1 MRFRVLC
8 VTGLAVLGA
17 LAACYQS
24 DTLAPLGDQAVARLL
39 LTDAP
44 FPFDSVAHVNVY
56 VVRVDATTNPDT
68 TVQDSGWV
76 TIAAPHKVFD
86 LLTVQQGT
94 TTLLGAGA
102 LTAGAYKA
110 LRVVINADSSSIL
123 WSGNVPAVVD
133 WQEWNGPEV
142 PLYALVESPVTVPQA
157 GADIVI
163 DFDVGRSF
171 LFDYFGTKQFV
182 LIPWLRAVNA
192 AATGALEGV
201 VTSNLYGSTQP
212 LQNVNVT
219 VYQGD
224 SLQSLAT
231 WAPVATGHTDAQG
244 HYRIA
249 YLRPATYVVRFEEPI
264 IPALTPVTRSGVA
277 VTVGGTTTLPAF
289 LAASSTVGGAVQIG
303 GPTSIGVGGAASYG
317 AAVWDSAG
325 SPVTNPVVTWALS
338 DTTIAAITGDS
349 GTASSSVVF
358 ITGKQVGWVTLSATS
373 GAVSDSLLVQVVG
386 PPAPVASVT
395 LAPAETTLVVGDSV
409 EFRALLRDS
418 TGTEIAGDVAVSWS
432 ISDTTVVRLT
442 WSGGRYALVEPIRAG
457 TAVVQALAQ
466 GKSGTSALT
475 VH

>member
-1 MRFRVLC
+1 MRFRW
-8 VTGLAVLGA
+8 LAIAALSAAGA
-17 LAACYQS
+17 VAACYQT
-24 DTLAPLGDQAVARLL
+24 DAVGPLGDRPIARLL

-56 VVRVDATTNPDT
+56 IVRVDATTNPDT

-94 TTLLGAGA
+94 TTLLGAGT

-110 LRVVINADSSSIL
+110 LRVVINADSSAIL
-123 WSGNVPAVVD
+123 WSGNVPAVVN

-142 PLYALVESPVTVPQA
+142 PLYALVESPVAVPQA

-171 LFDYFGTKQFV
+171 LYDYFGAKEFV
-182 LIPWLRAVNA
+182 LTPWLRAVNA

-201 VTSNLYGSTQP
+201 VTSNLYGATQP

-224 SLQSLAT
+224 VRQALAT
-231 WAPVATGHTDAQG
+231 WSPVATGHTDAQG

-264 IPALTPVTRSGVA
+264 IPALTPVLASGVT
-277 VTVGGTTTLPAF
+277 VTVGATTALPAF
-289 LAASSTVGGAVQIG
+289 LAKSSTAGGAVQIG

-317 AAVWDSAG
+317 AAVWDSG
-325 SPVTNPVVTWALS
+325 GNPVSYPAVTWALS
-338 DTTIAAITGDS
+338 DTSIAAITGDS
-349 GTASSSVVF
+349 SYSTTSVVF
-358 ITGKQVGWVTLSATS
+358 LTGKQVGWVTLSATS
-373 GAVSDSLLVQVVG
+373 GPVSDSLLVQVVG
-386 PPAPVASVT
+386 APAPVASVT
-395 LAPAETTLVVGDSV
+395 LAPADTALAVGDSV

-432 ISDTTVVRLT
+432 VSDSTVVRLT
-442 WSGGRYALVEPIRAG
+442 WSGGRYALVQPMRAG

-466 GKSGTSALT
+466 GKSGISTLT

>member
-1 MRFRVLC
+1 MRFRW
-8 VTGLAVLGA
+8 LAITALIVAGA
-17 LAACYQS
+17 VAACYQT
-24 DTLAPLGDQAVARLL
+24 DAVGPLGDKPIARLL

-86 LLTVQQGT
+86 LLTVQQGN
-94 TTLLGAGA
+94 TTLLGSGA

-110 LRVVINADSSSIL
+110 LRVVINADSSAIL

-133 WQEWNGPEV
+133 WQKWNGPEV
-142 PLYALVESPVTVPQA
+142 ALYALVESPVSVPQA

-171 LFDYFGTKQFV
+171 LYDYFGAKEFV
-182 LIPWLRAVNA
+182 LTPWLRAVNA

-201 VTSNLYGSTQP
+201 VTSNLYGTTQP

-224 SLQSLAT
+224 ATQSLAT
-231 WAPVATGHTDAQG
+231 WSPVATGHTDPQG

-264 IPALTPVTRSGVA
+264 IPALSPVTQPGVA
-277 VTVGGTTTLPAF
+277 VTVGATTTLPAF
-289 LAASSTVGGAVQIG
+289 LAKSSTTGGAVQIG
-303 GPTSIGVGGAASYG
+303 GPTSIGVGGVASYS
-317 AAVWDSAG
+317 AAVWDSG
-325 SPVTNPVVTWALS
+325 GNPVANPAVTWALS
-338 DTTIAAITGDS
+338 DTSIAAIAGDS
-349 GTASSSVVF
+349 ISSSVVY
-358 ITGKQVGWVTLSATS
+358 IKGKQVGWVTLTATS
-373 GAVSDSLLVQVVG
+373 GPVSDSLLVQVVG
-386 PPAPVASVT
+386 APAPVASVT
-395 LAPAETTLVVGDSV
+395 LTPADTALAVGDSV
-409 EFRALLRDS
+409 AFRALLQDS
-418 TGTEIAGDVAVSWS
+418 TGAEIAGDVAVSWS
-432 ISDTTVVRLT
+432 VSDSTVVRLT
-442 WSGGRYALVEPIRAG
+442 WSGGRYALVQPIRAG

-466 GKSGTSALT
+466 GKSGTSTLT